1 MPDVGRTGSE
11 AAALSWP
18 SCWIRNRQRFLH
30 SLISLRRIYFLHSL
44 ISLRRIYFLH
54 SLLSLHRIYILRLLI
69 SLHRVYCLQ
78 SLTNSVAQN
87 LQALSRKEISVF
99 KGRKGKE
106 MNNEKKI
113 TPQVIGANIRR
124 IRLKHGETQQKLGAL
139 LGYGATTIA
148 NYESGYR
155 LPDLETFF
163 QIALHYGASLED
175 FIQDSEYM
183 ESETPEDVHES

>member
-1 MPDVGRTGSE
+1 
-11 AAALSWP
+11 
-18 SCWIRNRQRFLH
+18 
-30 SLISLRRIYFLHSL
+30 
-44 ISLRRIYFLH
+44 
-54 SLLSLHRIYILRLLI
+54 
-69 SLHRVYCLQ
+69 
-78 SLTNSVAQN
+78 
-87 LQALSRKEISVF
+87 
-99 KGRKGKE
+99 

-139 LGYGATTIA
+139 LGYGATTVA